1 MSSLIKTSATRFLGL
16 GTLVSRATAALPQTA
31 AGNIFTVT
39 GGRVLVTTIVGQV
52 TTIIQNQAN
61 VTKLQAVPAVGSTVD
76 LSATVDIANL
86 EVGGLLGLTI
96 AQTATPFSLALAKQ
110 LAGALPIDMGVGVII
125 ATGAIALNCG
135 ASNTGS
141 VKWDLTYWPF
151 DTGAS
156 VSAA

>member
-1 MSSLIKTSATRFLGL
+1 MSSLIKSSAMRTIDLGI
-16 GTLVSRATAALPQTA
+16 LVSRATATLPQTA
-31 AGNIFTVT
+31 AGNIFLIT
-39 GGRVLVTTIVGQV
+39 GGRVLVTSIIGQV
-52 TTIIQNQAN
+52 TTVIQNQAN
-61 VTKLQAVPAVGSTVD
+61 VTKLQSVPTVGSTVD

-86 EVGGLLGLTI
+86 EAGGLLGLTT

-110 LAGALPIDMGVGVII
+110 LAGAIPLDIGLGVII

-141 VKWDLTYWPF
+141 VKWDLTYIPY

-156 VSAA
+156 VAAA